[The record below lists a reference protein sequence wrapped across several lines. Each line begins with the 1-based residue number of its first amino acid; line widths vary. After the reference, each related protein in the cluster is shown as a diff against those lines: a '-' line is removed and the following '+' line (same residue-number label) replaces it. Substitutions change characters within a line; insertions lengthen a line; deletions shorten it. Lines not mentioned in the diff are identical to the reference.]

1 VSAEGDL
8 IVNALVTPVGMA
20 GLAIGSAALEGGALL
35 AAGACGITRAAGE
48 GLGMLGEATGAW
60 GARFVRAGSDLVRG
74 LQDAWRD
81 ECLRQAKAY
90 DARFA
95 DRDGGRDRA
104 IRAMAHLAQID
115 RARQAGDPR
124 GDTELDALADE
135 GRRRLEADLSGV
147 ATADRD
153 LETWLAQVDQVRK
166 DGVRSLE
173 VLQQRHVGDLLAEAL
188 GAAGYAIVRDE
199 AFGTDR
205 RLSATRA
212 EPRRRVVWR
221 VAPGGRLA
229 FDVTEGY
236 EGRDCQDLLA
246 DVLDHLRRRGVRFT
260 LGPDLDEVDRILR
273 RVGQAF
279 EAAGGSFSTEALVDF
294 PAEKDRRAE

>member
-1 VSAEGDL
+1 MSAEGDL
-8 IVNALVTPVGMA
+8 VVNALVTPVGVA

-35 AAGACGITRAAGE
+35 AAGACGITQAAGE
-48 GLGMLGEATGAW
+48 GLGMLGEATAAW
-60 GARFVRAGSDLVRG
+60 GARFVRAGTDLVQG
-74 LQDAWRD
+74 LQDAWRE
-81 ECLRQAKAY
+81 ECTRQAKAY

-95 DRDGGRDRA
+95 DRDAGRDRA

-115 RARQAGDPR
+115 RARQAGHPR
-124 GDTELDALADE
+124 GDRELDGLADE
-135 GRRRLEADLSGV
+135 GRQRLEAAFSGAV
-147 ATADRD
+147 TGDRD
-153 LETWLAQVDQVRK
+153 LEAWLTRIDHVRRE
-166 DGVRSLE
+166 GVRTLE
-173 VLQQRHVGDLLAEAL
+173 ALQQRHVGDLLAEAL
-188 GAAGYAIVRDE
+188 GAAGYVIVRDE
-199 AFGTDR
+199 AFGSDR

-236 EGRDCQDLLA
+236 EGRECHDLLA

-260 LGPDLDEVDRILR
+260 LGPDLNEVDRILR

-279 EAAGGSFSTEALVDF
+279 EAAGGRFSTEVLDDRATE
-294 PAEKDRRAE
+294 ADRRAE